1 MRLSTVSLCRSSIF
15 GICELIVGLSCSRS
29 KRVINTLLPGIKL
42 FACDCSCHIPYLTSN
57 TSSPTPTFRTYL
69 RPLLRRYFNSS
80 SPDPF
85 RCYAT
90 IIIVSLHFY
99 FLLLS
104 PIVPCPLLSP
114 IVSIPHCI

>member
-1 MRLSTVSLCRSSIF
+1 MAESAKLNIEYVLF
-15 GICELIVGLSCSRS
+15 DMDG
-29 KRVINTLLPGIKL
+29 LLPMNSI
-42 FACDCSCHIPYLTSN
+42 CHIPYLTSN

-69 RPLLRRYFNSS
+69 RSLLRRYFYLT

-99 FLLLS
+99 FPYCPLS
-104 PIVPCPLLSP
+104 PIVPYCLHTLLLPTYILACILTCNIRALLSLLF
-114 IVSIPHCI
+114 IP